1 MCLPCGDGRRPPPP
15 TSPVRSLHA
24 WRVAAC
30 ALVAAFALLLAAGT
44 AQAQT
49 SVTLVSNIGQSA
61 DHTSNF
67 GIDRAQSFTTGSNA
81 EGYKLTSVTFPGT
94 GVARTSHTT
103 MRIES
108 SNASGQ
114 PGGSLGAL
122 TFTSDGPLFTGTTT
136 GIDLDAS
143 TTYFVVLESTEPV
156 GSYTYRRTN
165 SDNEDSGAASGWS
178 IGDGSRFFN
187 APGSPTWGST
197 SSTSWMIAIHGYAK
211 ITPAISSVAIVSK
224 PRLDANNDGTKET
237 YGAGQNIVV
246 DVTWDHAVTWDTS
259 ATNAG
264 IGVRLQIGS
273 TNRRAELVTGGA
285 TSGTAKTLRFRYAV
299 AAADADT
306 DGVAVVPNSAGKL
319 ALLRNGA
326 TLKSGTYGSDGSI
339 DASVTHAGL
348 GAQSGHLVNGGS
360 TAPTNSAPT
369 FGGEDPGTV
378 NAPVLTQVSL
388 PVDEDDFS
396 DADGDPLTF
405 RFSLNR
411 DDVYVPG
418 TLSWIHGHVFFMARS
433 TCALANLSPPVG
445 NQGMT
450 LTFTATDPDGASGS
464 VTGVFNVGIPTA
476 GCPSFSSAEVSGRTL
491 AITLDGNAIGGT
503 PDPDEFEVK
512 VGGTAVALAA
522 ITPVAVSGRTVTLT
536 LAGTPPADQTVTVSY
551 TPDEDSMTTD
561 SRASAP
567 MAVAFT
573 DRTVGTA
580 PTVANAIPDQ
590 TAAVGTAF
598 SFQFAANTFN
608 DPDGDTLSYTATL
621 SDDNALPGW
630 LSFAA
635 DTRTFSGT
643 PQAANAG
650 TVSVKVTAT
659 DGTNSVSDTFDI
671 AVTNAPT
678 VANAIPDQTAE
689 PGTAFS
695 FQFPANTFNDAD
707 GDTLSYTA
715 TKADGTALPGWLSF
729 AADTR
734 TFSGTPQAANAGTVS
749 VKVTATDGTHSVSD
763 SFDIAVTTAPTVA
776 NAIPDQTATVN
787 AAFSFQFA
795 ANTFNDADG
804 DTLTYTATKG
814 DGTALPGWLSFAAD
828 TRTFSGT
835 PTAANV
841 GTVSVKVTA
850 TDGTHSVSDSF
861 DIAVVTTIAPTAQA
875 GADRTADPGATV
887 TLSGSG
893 TDSDGTIQGYAW
905 SQVSGT
911 SVTLQNANTAQA
923 SFTAPDTAGPLV
935 FRLTVTDN
943 LGATDTDDVTV
954 TVNDVPPI
962 FTGSVPA
969 LRLEPGAAMTPVVLP
984 EATGGNG
991 GPYTYGLSSEPTG
1004 LAGLSFDAATRTLS
1018 GTPADEEGRWTFA
1031 YTAHDGDTVT
1041 TDADAARLTFR
1052 VTVGVAFEEQQQ
1064 VARRTLAAVA
1074 SRAVA
1079 GALDNIGTRLGAAVP
1094 APGLTLAGETVPFG
1108 VSGTVSGG
1116 TACSPDARERHGFAT
1131 GASGCARARSR
1142 GVAADTVLP
1151 TSAFSLTLGAAEGD
1165 PGFDPSAPRWALWGR
1180 GDFGSFSGRP
1190 DAITHYRG
1198 ETRTGWLGLDARE
1211 PERSGGRPGRW
1222 VAGLAI
1228 SRGSSKTDY
1237 DLEGEKGRIETD
1249 LTAVWP
1255 YGRWSFGNGLELR
1268 GMLGAGRGEARH
1280 AADDGTREKSRLRM
1294 WTVAAGLRRPLSP
1307 VGGVALAAQG
1317 DASFARMRTAQGD
1330 EAVDGLRADTWRL
1343 RVGAEASRRFALE
1356 DGALLT
1362 PFLAASVRQDGGD
1375 GVTGTG
1381 LELAGGL
1388 RYGSPGVSVE
1398 ARVRWLVAHTRDDTE
1413 ERGASVTVRM
1423 GPAARGRGIS
1433 LTLSPRWGAPA
1444 DGAGALWRE
1453 ELPKGG
1459 TSGAAREAGA
1469 LDLRVGYGFGLF
1481 GDRFTGTPNAG
1492 LGLSDGGARDYR
1504 IGWRL
1509 TPAVRGAPDFQ
1520 VDLGVTRRE
1529 PAGGPASPEH
1539 AVTLHST
1546 IHW

>member
-1 MCLPCGDGRRPPPP
+1 M
-15 TSPVRSLHA
+15 
-24 WRVAAC
+24 AAC

-61 DHTSNF
+61 DHTSNL

-81 EGYKLTSVTFPGT
+81 AGYKLTSVTFPGT

-122 TFTSDGPLFTGTTT
+122 TLSKNVNLYTGSTT
-136 GIDLDAS
+136 GIDLDPD

-156 GSYTYRRTN
+156 NSYTYRRTN

-211 ITPAISSVAIVSK
+211 ITPAVSSVAIVSK
-224 PRLDANNDGTKET
+224 PRLDADNNGTKET

-264 IGVRLQIGS
+264 IGVQLGIGS
-273 TNRRAELVTGGA
+273 NTRSAELVTGGV
-285 TSGTAKTLRFRYAV
+285 TSGTARTLRFRYAV
-299 AAADADT
+299 VAADTDT
-306 DGVAVVPNSAGKL
+306 DGVTVNANSAGKL

-326 TLKSGTYGSDGSI
+326 TLKSAADGSI

-369 FGGEDPGTV
+369 FGGDDPGTA
-378 NAPVLTQVSL
+378 NAPVLTLVNL
-388 PVDEDDFS
+388 PVDDGDFS

-405 RFSLNR
+405 KLSLNR

-418 TLSWIHGHVFFMARS
+418 EFKWFNDHVWFMARP

-450 LTFTATDPDGASGS
+450 FTFTATDPDGASVS

-476 GCPSFSSAEVSGRTL
+476 GCPSFSSAGVSGTTL

-503 PDPDEFEVK
+503 PGADEFEVK

-522 ITPVAVSGRTVTLT
+522 TNPVAVSGRTVTLT
-536 LAGTPPADQTVTVSY
+536 LAAAPAADQTVTVSY

-573 DRTVGTA
+573 DRAVGTV
-580 PTVANAIPDQ
+580 PTVANPIPDT
-590 TAAVGTAF
+590 TAVVGTAF
-598 SFQFAANTFN
+598 SYQFAANTFN
-608 DPDGDTLSYTATL
+608 DPDGDTLTYTATL

-635 DTRTFSGT
+635 GTRTFSGT
-643 PQAANAG
+643 PQAANVG

-671 AVTNAPT
+671 AVTA
-678 VANAIPDQTAE
+678 
-689 PGTAFS
+689 
-695 FQFPANTFNDAD
+695 
-707 GDTLSYTA
+707 
-715 TKADGTALPGWLSF
+715 
-729 AADTR
+729 
-734 TFSGTPQAANAGTVS
+734 
-749 VKVTATDGTHSVSD
+749 
-763 SFDIAVTTAPTVA
+763 APTVA

-795 ANTFNDADG
+795 ANAFNDADG
-804 DTLTYTATKG
+804 DTLTYTATQA
-814 DGTALPGWLSFAAD
+814 DGTALPGWLSFDAD

-850 TDGTHSVSDSF
+850 TDGTHSVSDTF

-954 TVNDVPPI
+954 TVNDVSPI
-962 FTGSVPA
+962 FTGSVSA

-991 GPYTYGLSSEPTG
+991 GPYTYGLDSEPTG

-1018 GTPADEEGRWTFA
+1018 GTPDVERGRWTFT
-1031 YTAHDGDTVT
+1031 YWAHDGDDNVT
-1041 TDADAARLTFR
+1041 TADAVQLTFTVQVGAAPEMQRRAVKSTVAALATRTVASALDTIGARLGGAVPETDLILAGESVPFAAPGAAAGWRDSGACPATGFGADGIGRGGNGAEGCGRPRSRGGDADAL
-1052 VTVGVAFEEQQQ
+1052 
-1064 VARRTLAAVA
+1064 L
-1074 SRAVA
+1074 S
-1079 GALDNIGTRLGAAVP
+1079 
-1094 APGLTLAGETVPFG
+1094 
-1108 VSGTVSGG
+1108 
-1116 TACSPDARERHGFAT
+1116 
-1131 GASGCARARSR
+1131 
-1142 GVAADTVLP
+1142 
-1151 TSAFSLTLGAAEGD
+1151 TSAFSLTLGAAEGE
-1165 PGFDPSAPRWALWGR
+1165 PGFNAKASRWSVWGR
-1180 GDFGSFSGRP
+1180 GDLGYFAGQPEPGM
-1190 DAITHYRG
+1190 HYRG
-1198 ETRTGWLGLDARE
+1198 ETLTGWLGVDARGSIRG
-1211 PERSGGRPGRW
+1211 PTRLKSW
-1222 VAGLAI
+1222 VAGLAV
-1228 SRGSSKTDY
+1228 SHGTSKSDYSFEGGADPADRGR
-1237 DLEGEKGRIETD
+1237 LETV
-1249 LTAVWP
+1249 LSTLWP
-1255 YGRWSFGNGLELR
+1255 YGSWTFENGLELR
-1268 GMLGAGRGEARH
+1268 GILGAGTGSLRH
-1280 AADDGTREKSRLRM
+1280 FPGGGDPAEKSRLTM
-1294 WTVAAGLRRPLSP
+1294 WTVSLGFKRKLQPLASFD
-1307 VGGVALAAQG
+1307 LAARG
-1317 DASFARMRTAQGD
+1317 DASFVRKETARGEQTI
-1330 EAVDGLRADTWRL
+1330 DGLRADSWRGRFGL
-1343 RVGAEASRRFALE
+1343 EGSRRFE
-1356 DGALLT
+1356 KEGGRSFT
-1362 PFLAASVRQDGGD
+1362 PFLELAARQDGGD
-1375 GVTGTG
+1375 GLTGTG
-1381 LELAGGL
+1381 LEVAGGL
-1388 RYGSPGVSVE
+1388 RHGAPGLDIE
-1398 ARVRWLVAHTRDDTE
+1398 LRGRWLAAHTKGGTE
-1413 ERGASVTVRM
+1413 ERGVSLTARM
-1423 GPAARGRGIS
+1423 LPGDRGRGLSMS
-1433 LTLSPRWGAPA
+1433 LTPRWGAGTGGA
-1444 DGAGALWRE
+1444 DALWHDE
-1453 ELPKGG
+1453 MPKGG
-1459 TSGAAREAGA
+1459 PGAGTERGA

-1481 GDRFTGTPNAG
+1481 GDRFTATPNAAF
-1492 LGLSDGGARDYR
+1492 SQADGGGREYR
-1504 IGWRL
+1504 IGWQL
-1509 TPAVRGAPDFQ
+1509 TSAMRDAPGFELDF
-1520 VDLGVTRRE
+1520 GITRRE
-1529 PAGGPASPEH
+1529 PAGGPAPPEH

-1546 IHW
+1546 ILW